1 MKPRTPAAPI
11 TARVAREV
19 RVVRDLGSEAGPRGP
34 GLKASST
41 GVEVVSAI
49 LLLTVFWAPSWGSEP
64 LRVMA
69 GLPLAACV
77 SLCMIIRWRY
87 PRWATF
93 LAYASTAVGML
104 LGVAADPFLGA
115 AWCLYAVAV
124 KRTQGRDST
133 VGLIGI
139 AGAIFLAVAVGI
151 PNDAARA
158 GQSILIGVGASA
170 GAWLLGRSEGE
181 RVAAMRTRV
190 RLEAEGERL
199 QHQLTLSRDLHD
211 GVGHALSVIGA
222 EADLALTLPE
232 AGEAELRRAL
242 QDVEMASREA
252 LVQMQAVVRSLR
264 NQGPAA
270 DGPSATE
277 AIPRLLAGARSAGL
291 LVTSHVS
298 LPSAIPAQT
307 DTIVVRVV
315 QEALTNVIRHA
326 SARCCD
332 VTVRSEEDG
341 LKVRVIDDGIGADI
355 TSVGGSGLL
364 GLRERVQAV
373 GGGLIITSLA
383 GGGTS
388 LEVTIPS
395 GVGG

>member
-1 MKPRTPAAPI
+1 MS
-11 TARVAREV
+11 EV
-19 RVVRDLGSEAGPRGP
+19 NIGPGVESEAGPRRP
-34 GLKASST
+34 GLKGSST
-41 GVEVVSAI
+41 GVEVVAAI
-49 LLLTVFWAPSWGSEP
+49 LVLTVFWAPSWGSESA
-64 LRVMA
+64 RVLA
-69 GLPLAACV
+69 GLPLAALV
-77 SLCMIIRWRY
+77 SLCMIARWRY

-93 LAYASTAVGML
+93 LAYASTAVGIL
-104 LGVAADPFLGA
+104 LGVAEDPFLGA

-124 KRTQGRDST
+124 KRTQRRDST

-151 PNDAARA
+151 PNDATRA

-199 QHQLTLSRDLHD
+199 QHQLELSRDLHD
-211 GVGHALSVIGA
+211 GVGHSLSVIGA

-232 AGEAELRRAL
+232 VDEAELRRAL
-242 QDVEMASREA
+242 RDVEVASREA
-252 LVQMQAVVRSLR
+252 LVQMQAVVRCLR
-264 NQGPAA
+264 NQEPAGEA
-270 DGPSATE
+270 RSATE

-291 LVTSHVS
+291 LITSHVS
-298 LPSAIPAQT
+298 LPSDIPTQI

-315 QEALTNVIRHA
+315 QESLTNVIRHA
-326 SARCCD
+326 AARRCD
-332 VTVRSEEDG
+332 VTVGFAENA
-341 LKVRVIDDGIGADI
+341 LQIRVVDDGIGADI
-355 TSVGGSGLL
+355 NSAGGAGLL

-373 GGGLIITSLA
+373 GGALSITSPA

-395 GVGG
+395 GVNG